1 MADPNP
7 SYKLLLPL
15 LRRHRKAVI
24 VFVAVI
30 LTSLAIEGLGVGAVI
45 SMLDAW
51 GDGGI
56 VDRIPHQK
64 SQHANQQDKPQQ
76 HQPPIVALVFGTF
89 RATVGALSFEGGRT
103 SVAEAGR
110 VAES

>member
-56 VDRIPHQK
+56 VDRAAAFDEVWACA
-64 SQHANQQDKPQQ
+64 SEYS
-76 HQPPIVALVFGTF
+76 VRL
-89 RATVGALSFEGGRT
+89 RRRGGPCRH
-103 SVAEAGR
+103 VDPR
-110 VAES
+110 